1 LNPRQRRGAFLLVVT
16 SVLAVAV
23 FVGVLYYVRTVSTQV
38 GPMTTVLQL
47 SRSVEALEPIE
58 PDMLEEVQIPERWV
72 PATAVHDLRAVNDL
86 VAATDYEAGS
96 MVQSGMLIDRPG
108 IQPGFR
114 EVAIL
119 VDAETG
125 VAGKVEPGDHVD
137 IIATM
142 EGSETAKAVSR
153 VWVSN
158 VLVLEVGLPRTLEN
172 PDDLSETTTGL
183 PVTFALTTD
192 DALTLAYVESFS
204 VKMRLALR
212 GAGDEEKLPSEER
225 VYDGTI
231 PKPRPTAKAKG

>member
-1 LNPRQRRGAFLLVVT
+1 MNPRQRRGVLFLVVT

-38 GPMTTVLQL
+38 GPMVTVLQL
-47 SRSVEALEPIE
+47 NRSVDALEPVDE
-58 PDMLEEVQIPERWV
+58 SMLDRVRVPERWV
-72 PATAVHDLRAVNDL
+72 PETAVRSVADTADL
-86 VAATDYEAGS
+86 VAATSYEEGS
-96 MVQSGMLIDRPG
+96 MLQAGMLVERPG
-108 IQPGFR
+108 VQPGFR

-142 EGSETAKAVSR
+142 GGSGDVQPVSR

-158 VLVLEVGLPRTLEN
+158 VLVLEVGLPRTVED
-172 PDDLSETTTGL
+172 PDDLSTSSGL
-183 PVTFALTTD
+183 PVTFALSTQ

-204 VKMRLALR
+204 VKLRLALR
-212 GAGDEEKLPSEER
+212 GAGDEDMLPAEQR

-231 PKPRPTAKAKG
+231 PNGQG

>member
-1 LNPRQRRGAFLLVVT
+1 MNPRKRRGVFFLVVT
-16 SVLAVAV
+16 SILAVAV

-38 GPMTTVLQL
+38 GPVTTALQL
-47 SRSVEALEPIE
+47 NRSVDALEPIDE
-58 PDMLEEVQIPERWV
+58 TMLEPVTVPERWL
-72 PATAVHDLRAVNDL
+72 PDTAVRDAEDTEGL
-86 VAATDYEAGS
+86 VAATAYEKGS
-96 MVQSGMLIDRPG
+96 MLQDGMLVERPG
-108 IQPGFR
+108 VQPGFR

-142 EGSETAKAVSR
+142 DGGGNAKPVSR

-158 VLVLEVGLPRTLEN
+158 VLVLEVGLPRTLED
-172 PDDLSETTTGL
+172 PDDLGRTSGL
-183 PVTFALTTD
+183 PVTFALSTQ

-212 GAGDEEKLPSEER
+212 GAGDEDQLPAEQR

-231 PKPRPTAKAKG
+231 PQGKG

>member
-1 LNPRQRRGAFLLVVT
+1 VFFLVVT
-16 SVLAVAV
+16 SILAVAV

-38 GPMTTVLQL
+38 GPMVTVLQL
-47 SRSVEALEPIE
+47 NRSVDALEPVDE
-58 PDMLEEVQIPERWV
+58 SMLDRVSVPERWV
-72 PATAVHDLRAVNDL
+72 PETAVRSVADTADL
-86 VAATDYEAGS
+86 VAATAYEEGS
-96 MVQSGMLIDRPG
+96 MLQSGMLVERPG
-108 IQPGFR
+108 VQPGFR

-142 EGSETAKAVSR
+142 GGAGDVKPVSR

-158 VLVLEVGLPRTLEN
+158 VLVLEVGLPRTVED
-172 PDDLSETTTGL
+172 PDDLSTTSGL
-183 PVTFALTTD
+183 PVTFALSTQ

-212 GAGDEEKLPSEER
+212 GAGDEDLLPAQQR

-231 PKPRPTAKAKG
+231 SDGQG

>member
-1 LNPRQRRGAFLLVVT
+1 MFLLVVT
-16 SVLAVAV
+16 SILAVAV
-23 FVGVLYYVRTVSTQV
+23 FGGVLYYVRTVSTQV

-47 SRSVEALEPIE
+47 NRAVEALEPIE
-58 PDMLEEVQIPERWV
+58 PEMLEEVQVPERWV
-72 PATAVHDLRAVNDL
+72 SATAVKDARAVNGM

-96 MVQSGMLIDRPG
+96 VVQAGMLIDRPG
-108 IQPGFR
+108 IQPGYR

-119 VDAETG
+119 VDSETG

-142 EGSETAKAVSR
+142 EGSEKVKPVSR

-158 VLVLEVGLPRTLEN
+158 VLVLEVGLPRELEN

-212 GAGDEEKLPSEER
+212 GAGDVEDLAAEER
-225 VYDGTI
+225 IYDGTA
-231 PKPRPTAKAKG
+231 PEPPAKAKG

>member
-1 LNPRQRRGAFLLVVT
+1 MNPRQRRGAFLLVIT

-23 FVGVLYYVRTVSTQV
+23 FVGVLYYVGTVSSQV

-47 SRSVEALEPIE
+47 KRSVEALEPIE
-58 PDMLEEVQIPERWV
+58 PDMLEEVQIPERWA
-72 PATAVHDLRAVNDL
+72 PATAVQDARAVNNL

-96 MVQSGMLIDRPG
+96 VVQSGMLIDRPG
-108 IQPGFR
+108 VQPGFR

-142 EGSETAKAVSR
+142 EGSDTARPVSR

-158 VLVLEVGLPRTLEN
+158 ALVLEVGLPRTLEN
-172 PDDLSETTTGL
+172 PDDLSDSTSGL

-212 GAGDEEKLPSEER
+212 GTGDEGELSTEER
-225 VYDGTI
+225 VYDGTT
-231 PKPRPTAKAKG
+231 PTPPAKG

>member
-1 LNPRQRRGAFLLVVT
+1 MNPRQRRGVFLLVIT

-23 FVGVLYYVRTVSTQV
+23 FAGVLYYVRTVSTQV
-38 GPMTTVLQL
+38 GPLTTVLQL
-47 SRSVEALEPIE
+47 NRSVEALEPIE
-58 PDMLEEVQIPERWV
+58 PDMLEEVEVPERWV
-72 PATAVHDLRAVNDL
+72 STTAVKDARAVDGM

-96 MVQSGMLIDRPG
+96 VVQAGMLIARPG
-108 IQPGFR
+108 VQPGFR

-119 VDAETG
+119 VDSETG

-142 EGSETAKAVSR
+142 AGSETTKPVSR

-158 VLVLEVGLPRTLEN
+158 ALVLEVGLPRTLEN
-172 PDDLSETTTGL
+172 PDDLSETTQGL

-212 GAGDEEKLPSEER
+212 GAGDAEELPTEER
-225 VYDGTI
+225 VYDGTT
-231 PKPRPTAKAKG
+231 PKPQAKAKG

>member
-1 LNPRQRRGAFLLVVT
+1 MNPRQRRGVFFLVVT

-23 FVGVLYYVRTVSTQV
+23 FVGVLYYVRSVSTQV

-47 SRSVEALEPIE
+47 NRAVDALEPVDE
-58 PDMLEEVQIPERWV
+58 SMLDLVRVPERWV
-72 PATAVHDLRAVNDL
+72 PETAVRDVADTTDLIAATA
-86 VAATDYEAGS
+86 YEEGS
-96 MVQSGMLIDRPG
+96 LLQDGMLVERPG
-108 IQPGFR
+108 VQPGFR

-142 EGSETAKAVSR
+142 GGSGDVPPVSR

-158 VLVLEVGLPRTLEN
+158 VLVLEVGLPRTVED
-172 PDDLSETTTGL
+172 PDDLSTTSGL
-183 PVTFALTTD
+183 PVTFALSTQ

-212 GAGDEEKLPSEER
+212 GAGDEDMLPAEQR
-225 VYDGTI
+225 VYDGSA
-231 PKPRPTAKAKG
+231 PRGEG

>member
-1 LNPRQRRGAFLLVVT
+1 MFLLVVT

-23 FVGVLYYVRTVSTQV
+23 FGGVLYYVRTVSTQV

-47 SRSVEALEPIE
+47 NRAVEALEPIE
-58 PDMLEEVQIPERWV
+58 PAMLEEVEIPERWA
-72 PATAVHDLRAVNDL
+72 PATAVHSLEEVDNL
-86 VAATDYEAGS
+86 VAATDYKEGS
-96 MVQSGMLIDRPG
+96 VVQSGMLIDRPG
-108 IQPGFR
+108 VQPGFR

-119 VDAETG
+119 VDSETG

-142 EGSETAKAVSR
+142 AGSETVKPVSR

-158 VLVLEVGLPRTLEN
+158 VLVLEVGLPRTLED

-212 GAGDEEKLPSEER
+212 GAGDEEQLPTEER
-225 VYDGTI
+225 VYDGTA
-231 PKPRPTAKAKG
+231 PKPPAKAKG

>member
-1 LNPRQRRGAFLLVVT
+1 LNPRQRRGVFLLVVT

-23 FVGVLYYVRTVSTQV
+23 FAGVLYYVRTVSTQV

-47 SRSVEALEPIE
+47 NRAVEALEPIE
-58 PDMLEEVQIPERWV
+58 PDMLEEVEIPERWV
-72 PATAVHDLRAVNDL
+72 SATAVKDPRAVNDL

-96 MVQSGMLIDRPG
+96 VVQAGMLIERPG
-108 IQPGFR
+108 VQPGFR

-142 EGSETAKAVSR
+142 EGSATAKPVSR

-172 PDDLSETTTGL
+172 PDDLSATTTGL

-225 VYDGTI
+225 VYDGTT
-231 PKPRPTAKAKG
+231 PKPPVKARG

>member
-1 LNPRQRRGAFLLVVT
+1 MNPRQRRGVFLLVVT

-47 SRSVEALEPIE
+47 NRSVTALEPIE
-58 PDMLEEVQIPERWV
+58 PDMLEEVQIPERWAS
-72 PATAVHDLRAVNDL
+72 ATAVQDPRAVRNL
-86 VAATDYEAGS
+86 VAATDYDEGTLL
-96 MVQSGMLIDRPG
+96 QSGMLIERPG
-108 IQPGFR
+108 VQPGFR

-142 EGSETAKAVSR
+142 AGTETTKSVSR

-158 VLVLEVGLPRTLEN
+158 VLVLEVGLPQTLEN
-172 PDDLSETTTGL
+172 PDDLSETTQGL

-212 GAGDEEKLPSEER
+212 GAGDEEQLPTEER
-225 VYDGTI
+225 VYDGTA
-231 PKPRPTAKAKG
+231 PKAQG

>member
-1 LNPRQRRGAFLLVVT
+1 MNPRQRRGAFLLVVT

-23 FVGVLYYVRTVSTQV
+23 FIGVLYYVRTVSTQV

-47 SRSVEALEPIE
+47 NRAVEALEPIE
-58 PDMLEEVQIPERWV
+58 PDMLEEVQVPERWA
-72 PATAVHDLRAVNDL
+72 PATAVRDLTEVNNL

-96 MVQSGMLIDRPG
+96 VVQSGMLIGRPG
-108 IQPGFR
+108 VQPGFR

-142 EGSETAKAVSR
+142 EGTETSKPVSR

-158 VLVLEVGLPRTLEN
+158 VLVLEVGLPRTVED
-172 PDDLSETTTGL
+172 PDDLSDSTSGL

-212 GAGDEEKLPSEER
+212 GTGDEEELPSEER
-225 VYDGTI
+225 VYDGTA
-231 PKPRPTAKAKG
+231 PKPPARAKG